1 MNTYIDI
8 PAKKT
13 DIQSFQ
19 LLIKGSD
26 LADGFPKEFEMD
38 IQGEVE
44 ICVKTIQASFSTD
57 PAIMRMEIQ
66 SPNLQFSLGNERYI
80 QVVYPF
86 ANSNLAS
93 GQTDYYFRTYM
104 NGKIL
109 INIIDTSTKAEPS
122 NFSFIILSGTI
133 RKL

>member
-19 LLIKGSD
+19 LIIKGSD

>member
-19 LLIKGSD
+19 LIIKGSD

-122 NFSFIILSGTI
+122 NFSLSILSGTI

>member
-19 LLIKGSD
+19 LTIKASD
-26 LADGFPKEFEMD
+26 LANGFPTEFAMD

-44 ICVKTIQASFSTD
+44 ICVKTIQTHFSTD
-57 PAIMRMEIQ
+57 PSIMRMEIQ
-66 SPNLQFSLGNERYI
+66 SPNLQFDYGNERYI

-86 ANSNLAS
+86 PAHNLNS
-93 GQTDYYFRTYM
+93 GQTEYSFRTYM

-109 INIIDTSTKAEPS
+109 INIIDTATKAEPE
-122 NFSFIILSGTI
+122 NLEFIILSGTV